1 MNDRQEPYGAQ
12 RFVGYDE
19 YGRPVYEDPY
29 APDPGAYAP
38 NPDAYGAPPVAE
50 APRQPAPEYGYG
62 APDGYAAPE
71 GTGAPGY
78 GYDPYQGG
86 QDATAWM
93 PQQQPFTESAQQ
105 PYAPHPEASATPYP
119 EASYPG
125 SDYPEA
131 SYPGTS
137 YPAAPSYDGSAAY
150 GQYGQQQSYPQEPG
164 YGQQAAYETYPAYR
178 AEPEPEPGSGPAPG
192 TPPEGATD
200 GSGRAE
206 DGGGP
211 PHVADRAGASPAEDG
226 EPYRTEQFSF
236 IEEESGQSEDVIDW
250 MKFSESR
257 TERREE
263 AKRRGRHRTIA
274 LVVAAVL
281 LVVGGTGYLWSA
293 GKLPFLGEDGT
304 EAAKPGGERPD
315 VVVLHLRDIDTENV
329 STALLVR
336 NEAAGSST
344 TVLLPNSLALTTTDG
359 STTTLGQSFE
369 GQGAGA
375 TREALGTLLGAT
387 FQGTWRLDTPFLEN
401 LVEAVGGITLDADA
415 TVPAEEEDDP
425 PLVAEGPNRDLNGRA
440 AVAYATHRAE
450 DEEQTRQLAR
460 FGRVIHAVLEKLS
473 TDPAA
478 ATETVVG
485 LGQIPDPSLT
495 DGQLGGA
502 LAELAAHARADK
514 LETTLLPVE
523 QNGTL
528 SDETA
533 RGLVKEVLGGTVRN
547 SDPGAAVSV
556 SVRDATGEEGAAQSA
571 QITLINGGYTVV
583 PARQADASADSSTV
597 TYADEADAEKA
608 EEVAKTLGLPEDA
621 VRQGEGAA
629 NADVTVVLG
638 TDFDS

>member
-29 APDPGAYAP
+29 APG
-38 NPDAYGAPPVAE
+38 PDAYGANPAAYGGHAATE
-50 APRQPAPEYGYG
+50 APGQPLAPEYGYG
-62 APDGYAAPE
+62 SPDGYVAPE
-71 GTGAPGY
+71 GSGAQGY

-93 PQQQPFTESAQQ
+93 PQQQAFPDSAQQ
-105 PYAPHPEASATPYP
+105 SYAPHPEASATPYP
-119 EASYPG
+119 ASYPET
-125 SDYPEA
+125 SYPEA
-131 SYPGTS
+131 SYP
-137 YPAAPSYDGSAAY
+137 AAPAYDESAAY
-150 GQYGQQQSYPQEPG
+150 GPYGQQPSFPQEPG
-164 YGQQAAYETYPAYR
+164 YGQQAAYGTHAPYPS
-178 AEPEPEPGSGPAPG
+178 EPEADPAPAPG
-192 TPPEGATD
+192 TPSPEGILD

-211 PHVADRAGASPAEDG
+211 PHAAERAGESPADDG

-274 LVVAAVL
+274 LVVAVLL

-293 GKLPFLGEDGT
+293 GKLPFMGEDGT
-304 EAAKPGGERPD
+304 EAAGAGAERPD

-336 NEAAGSST
+336 NEAAGGST

-359 STTTLGQSFE
+359 TTTTLGQSFE

-401 LVEAVGGITLDADA
+401 LVEAVGGITLDADS
-415 TVPAEEEDDP
+415 TVPAAEKDEP
-425 PLVAEGPNRDLNGRA
+425 PLVAEGPDRDLGGPA

-460 FGRVIHAVLEKLS
+460 FGQVIHAVLEKLS

-478 ATETVVG
+478 ATETVVA

-583 PARQADASADSSTV
+583 PARQADAPADDSTV

-608 EEVAKTLGLPEDA
+608 EEVAKTLGLPQDA